1 MILKDENGIE
11 YEIDFE
17 KAQEMKLIKRYI
29 KQLWYPALDEN
40 YYYLTETLLI
50 KENKNTNRDLN
61 KIRLSHQN
69 AFKNISDAKRAAEF
83 LRGDMSKAMLKF
95 AIENN
100 CLATLNDIKNEDVN
114 KYEIT
119 FQIEKNKYV
128 VTPSNSFV
136 GTTPLFTDK
145 EIAKELAA
153 IFNIL
158 KQGYIDENNYKE
170 ETIKLDED
178 FLEYDE

>member
-17 KAQEMKLIKRYI
+17 KAQEMKLIKRHV

-69 AFKNISDAKRAAEF
+69 AFKNISDAKKAAEF

-100 CLATLNDIKNEDVN
+100 CLATINDIKNKDIPKYEISFNALEN
-114 KYEIT
+114 KYEVILVLIST
-119 FQIEKNKYV
+119 
-128 VTPSNSFV
+128 
-136 GTTPLFTDK
+136 GTSPLFTD
-145 EIAKELAA
+145 EHIAKELAT

-170 ETIKLDED
+170 ETIKIDED